1 MKEFQ
6 KQMKEGMERRLNKIH
21 LIMYSHQK
29 LRKKKNI
36 FLNLMV
42 QKPLLLIWVLQRKFR
57 KLLRQSYNQKMKLN
71 PKLHL
76 KI

>member
-6 KQMKEGMERRLNKIH
+6 KQMKEVMERRLNKIH
-21 LIMYSHQK
+21 LIMYNHKKQ
-29 LRKKKNI
+29 RKKKNI

-57 KLLRQSYNQKMKLN
+57 KLVRQSSNKKMKLN

-76 KI
+76 QI